1 MPDGR
6 WVHATNKAY
15 STCRMELII
24 RLSTIWSET
33 RAHTRRL
40 PSSVFSFLPFHFV
53 LLISLECSEPL
64 ENSTLLNNGRRNY
77 CTVSEA
83 YETQTS
89 ASRHPPP
96 HPKAA
101 AKRDHK
107 NVSLILVNNSTRNIL
122 KKDASA
128 CRRGGHTAA
137 NMLELTLSKSDT
149 RAYSIQVSNMRLTPP
164 YGFQVMSPFI
174 SSLRLSHRHTLIH
187 LSPDTPPTI
196 HILVSAL

>member
-1 MPDGR
+1 MPNGR

-89 ASRHPPP
+89 GSHHPPTLRP
-96 HPKAA
+96 PQSGIIKMF
-101 AKRDHK
+101 RW
-107 NVSLILVNNSTRNIL
+107 SLSITARVL
-122 KKDASA
+122 KKDTSA
-128 CRRGGHTAA
+128 CRRAGHTAA

-149 RAYSIQVSNMRLTPP
+149 RAYSILK
-164 YGFQVMSPFI
+164 
-174 SSLRLSHRHTLIH
+174 
-187 LSPDTPPTI
+187 
-196 HILVSAL
+196 SATCA

>member
-1 MPDGR
+1 MWNG
-6 WVHATNKAY
+6 TNNPAFNH
-15 STCRMELII
+15 LI
-24 RLSTIWSET
+24 RDT
-33 RAHTRRL
+33 RTHTTASIQL
-40 PSSVFSFLPFHFV
+40 FSFLPFHFV

-89 ASRHPPP
+89 GSRHPP

-128 CRRGGHTAA
+128 CMRAGHTAA

-164 YGFQVMSPFI
+164 PYGFQVMSPFI
-174 SSLRLSHRHTLIH
+174 SSLRLSHGHTLIH
-187 LSPDTPPTI
+187 LSPDTPTPPTII
-196 HILVSAL
+196 HILSAL